1 MQALNNLVF
10 KILKEKILNTN
21 GDGDDREDY
30 SKYRKIDASR
40 GEYIQMQNMVISK
53 KFGIKYTIAKI
64 VLQ

>member
-10 KILKEKILNTN
+10 KILKETILNTN

-30 SKYRKIDASR
+30 SKYRKMDASR

-53 KFGIKYTIAKI
+53 RFGMKSIRARI

>member
-10 KILKEKILNTN
+10 KILKETILNTN

-30 SKYRKIDASR
+30 SKYRKMDASR
-40 GEYIQMQNMVISK
+40 GEYIQMQNIVISK
-53 KFGIKYTIAKI
+53 KFGMKFIRARI

>member
-10 KILKEKILNTN
+10 KILKETILNTN

-30 SKYRKIDASR
+30 SKYRKMDASR

-53 KFGIKYTIAKI
+53 RFGMKSIRAGI

>member
-10 KILKEKILNTN
+10 KILKETILNTN

-30 SKYRKIDASR
+30 SKYRKMDASR
-40 GEYIQMQNMVISK
+40 GEYIQMQNIVISK
-53 KFGIKYTIAKI
+53 KFGMKSIRARI